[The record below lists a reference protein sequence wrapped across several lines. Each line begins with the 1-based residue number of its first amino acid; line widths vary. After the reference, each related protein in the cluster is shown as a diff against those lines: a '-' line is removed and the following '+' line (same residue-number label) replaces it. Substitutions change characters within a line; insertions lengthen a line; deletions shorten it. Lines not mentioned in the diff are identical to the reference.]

1 MILKINM
8 ASSIGVGNHNIES
21 VELNSS
27 ALNIHNRIQLDS
39 SLITGNDVYISP
51 TGGLIEDGPYEFTLN
66 EDPSFCKILDLSQRF
81 NEFHLV
87 DPATHEM
94 IRIPWMYPFSKCRI

>member
-1 MILKINM
+1 M

-39 SLITGNDVYISP
+39 SLITGNNVFVSP
-51 TGGLIEDGPYEFTLN
+51 TGGSFEDGPYELT
-66 EDPSFCKILDLSQRF
+66 
-81 NEFHLV
+81 
-87 DPATHEM
+87 
-94 IRIPWMYPFSKCRI
+94 

>member
-1 MILKINM
+1 MIFKINM

-39 SLITGNDVYISP
+39 SLITGNDVYIYHP
-51 TGGLIEDGPYEFTLN
+51 QE
-66 EDPSFCKILDLSQRF
+66 
-81 NEFHLV
+81 V
-87 DPATHEM
+87 
-94 IRIPWMYPFSKCRI
+94 